1 MSGFRAVNTTLTV
14 AEPPPRLEETTPT
27 TPRPTKF
34 TSSEESNADTRS
46 EDISMKTPTK
56 DHFGG
61 IAGQRALPAEP
72 LTSVKIEDQTA
83 RNGVSRENSHRS
95 TKSLGSVEDV
105 EMRGGKEGKDG
116 SDNESVQS
124 DTRPSKKKKGQRFFC
139 TDFPP
144 CQLSFTRSEH
154 LARHI
159 RLGKLSA
166 VNLNPAANKH
176 RKHTGERPFQCH
188 CSRRFSRLDNLR
200 QHAQTVHV
208 NEDIPGDS
216 LAATGTRF
224 QRQIRT
230 DRVRPPTGRSRAS
243 TLGSQGSHNRGHSR
257 NLSTSS
263 ITSVSTTS
271 SFGGEDVL
279 HRPTSL
285 AMAGDS
291 PHRGN
296 LRLDT
301 FNPAT
306 TASPSCAP
314 QYYPVGG
321 QSPSG
326 YSTPTST
333 TFSRGTGSPQFSSG
347 LQSPI
352 STVPRTLALGSRT
365 PGRRL
370 SVPSANPFHVP
381 PGSSAHPPLYVSNIP
396 SNAPSGQS
404 SIFASPTNAAFSDLR
419 RDSAVRADDDWRRR
433 TWHPGTSTG
442 LRPATSGLS
451 IFQTPDSPMPQ
462 PVQQGQP
469 GQVTRL
475 PGIESF
481 DQAPP
486 QPSLVRRQPSPM
498 QLDPP
503 SRPSQVDQLAPP
515 TQHRL
520 SWSADLQRGINKLDL
535 TNSTTPP
542 KEAAQPQWNQYSNPP
557 PVITSRQGTTPN
569 PSFQAPP
576 MQSAAGQP
584 AQAPPPNPN
593 GERLRFSE
601 PFTPRK
607 NKRHA
612 WYNGPVAQSTYQ
624 NASLRTSPEDSGSS
638 DGVPTPSNSSHSEYH
653 PAIMHPNGYVEQ
665 QPSAAYPP
673 EYQHKASGVLPNA
686 PQPPMQAYQPHAPQQ
701 AAFALQA
708 VQERQLPDH
717 YVQPAYQHQPS
728 QPVFG
733 APGGLTRLDA
743 LVAVA
748 TGEGQAAAARP

>member
-1 MSGFRAVNTTLTV
+1 M
-14 AEPPPRLEETTPT
+14 
-27 TPRPTKF
+27 
-34 TSSEESNADTRS
+34 
-46 EDISMKTPTK
+46 
-56 DHFGG
+56 
-61 IAGQRALPAEP
+61 
-72 LTSVKIEDQTA
+72 
-83 RNGVSRENSHRS
+83 
-95 TKSLGSVEDV
+95 
-105 EMRGGKEGKDG
+105 
-116 SDNESVQS
+116 
-124 DTRPSKKKKGQRFFC
+124 
-139 TDFPP
+139 
-144 CQLSFTRSEH
+144 
-154 LARHI
+154 
-159 RLGKLSA
+159 
-166 VNLNPAANKH
+166 
-176 RKHTGERPFQCH
+176 
-188 CSRRFSRLDNLR
+188 
-200 QHAQTVHV
+200 
-208 NEDIPGDS
+208 
-216 LAATGTRF
+216 
-224 QRQIRT
+224 
-230 DRVRPPTGRSRAS
+230 
-243 TLGSQGSHNRGHSR
+243 
-257 NLSTSS
+257 
-263 ITSVSTTS
+263 TSVSTTS
-271 SFGGEDVL
+271 SFGGDDVL
-279 HRPTSL
+279 RRPTPL

-301 FNPAT
+301 FNPVT
-306 TASPSCAP
+306 TASPNGAQ

-326 YSTPTST
+326 YSTPTSA

-352 STVPRTLALGSRT
+352 STVPRTLAWGSRT

-370 SVPSANPFHVP
+370 SVPTANPFQVP
-381 PGSSAHPPLYVSNIP
+381 PGGSAAYVPPHLSNIP

-404 SIFASPTNAAFSDLR
+404 SIFTSPINSTFSDLR
-419 RDSAVRADDDWRRR
+419 RDSVARADDDWRRR

-462 PVQQGQP
+462 PVQQNQP
-469 GQVTRL
+469 GPVTRL

-486 QPSLVRRQPSPM
+486 QLSLVRRQPSPM

-503 SRPSQVDQLAPP
+503 SRPPQTDQPAH
-515 TQHRL
+515 HRL

-535 TNSTTPP
+535 TNSVTPP
-542 KEAAQPQWNQYSNPP
+542 KEAPQPQWNQYANPP

-584 AQAPPPNPN
+584 TQAPPPNPN

-601 PFTPRK
+601 PVTPRK

-612 WYNGPVAQSTYQ
+612 WYNGPVSQPAYQ

-638 DGVPTPSNSSHSEYH
+638 DGVPTPSNSSQSEYH

-665 QPSAAYPP
+665 QSSAAYAP
-673 EYQHKASGVLPNA
+673 EYQHKAPGAPPNA
-686 PQPPMQAYQPHAPQQ
+686 SQPPMQAYQPQAPQQ

-708 VQERQLPDH
+708 VQERQFPTP
-717 YVQPAYQHQPS
+717 YTSSAYQSQSS

>member
-1 MSGFRAVNTTLTV
+1 M
-14 AEPPPRLEETTPT
+14 
-27 TPRPTKF
+27 
-34 TSSEESNADTRS
+34 
-46 EDISMKTPTK
+46 
-56 DHFGG
+56 
-61 IAGQRALPAEP
+61 
-72 LTSVKIEDQTA
+72 
-83 RNGVSRENSHRS
+83 
-95 TKSLGSVEDV
+95 
-105 EMRGGKEGKDG
+105 
-116 SDNESVQS
+116 
-124 DTRPSKKKKGQRFFC
+124 
-139 TDFPP
+139 
-144 CQLSFTRSEH
+144 
-154 LARHI
+154 
-159 RLGKLSA
+159 
-166 VNLNPAANKH
+166 
-176 RKHTGERPFQCH
+176 
-188 CSRRFSRLDNLR
+188 
-200 QHAQTVHV
+200 
-208 NEDIPGDS
+208 
-216 LAATGTRF
+216 
-224 QRQIRT
+224 
-230 DRVRPPTGRSRAS
+230 
-243 TLGSQGSHNRGHSR
+243 GSQGSHSRGHSR

-263 ITSVSTTS
+263 MTSVSTTS

-279 HRPTSL
+279 RRPTPL

-301 FNPAT
+301 FNSVT
-306 TASPSCAP
+306 TASSNGAQ

-326 YSTPTST
+326 YSTPTSA

-352 STVPRTLALGSRT
+352 STVPRTLAWGSRT

-370 SVPSANPFHVP
+370 SVPTANPFQVQPGGSAAYVP
-381 PGSSAHPPLYVSNIP
+381 PHLSNIP

-404 SIFASPTNAAFSDLR
+404 SIFTSPINSTFADLR
-419 RDSAVRADDDWRRR
+419 RDSLARADDDWRRR
-433 TWHPGTSTG
+433 
-442 LRPATSGLS
+442 TSGLS

-462 PVQQGQP
+462 PIQQQQNQSGP
-469 GQVTRL
+469 VTRL

-486 QPSLVRRQPSPM
+486 QLSLVRRQPSPM

-503 SRPSQVDQLAPP
+503 SRPPQTDQPAH
-515 TQHRL
+515 HRL

-535 TNSTTPP
+535 TNRVTPP
-542 KEAAQPQWNQYSNPP
+542 KDQSQWNQYPNPP

-576 MQSAAGQP
+576 MHSATGQP
-584 AQAPPPNPN
+584 SQAPPPNPN

-601 PFTPRK
+601 PATPRK

-612 WYNGPVAQSTYQ
+612 WYNGPVSQQPAYQ

-638 DGVPTPSNSSHSEYH
+638 DGVPTPSNSSQSEYH

-665 QPSAAYPP
+665 QSSAAYAP
-673 EYQHKASGVLPNA
+673 EYQHKAPAAPPNA
-686 PQPPMQAYQPHAPQQ
+686 SQPPMQAYQPQAPQH

-708 VQERQLPDH
+708 VQERQFPTQ
-717 YVQPAYQHQPS
+717 YTSSAYQSQSS